1 MKKIISFLLIL
12 GLVLPTSCFVYAS
25 SDPLNKLFVSKS
37 ESSSSS
43 KVYKLFPEFDP
54 DITDYTVFIPDGEDS
69 AYINAEPDDD
79 DYTVYCDGDEV
90 EEDDDY
96 YIKVKNI
103 SDGDS
108 IDIEVDDED
117 DDEMETYTITFKCG
131 DDDDNDEATLSDLY
145 VKSKTSSSKYE
156 EIDLND
162 DFDEDTTE
170 YEADIDSDYNTVQIF
185 AEATDSDATVLIDGY
200 NVGDSGDKTFNLTT
214 GKNEFEITVY
224 AENCDDKE
232 TYTVTLNYNDKSAY
246 SSVLSTLSVKDSSS
260 NTITLS
266 PTFSSSGQN
275 YTTNVANSVKSISV
289 YATPADANATLNINN
304 GSAAKN
310 TWTECTLKEGSN
322 TISVKVNQPNAKETT
337 TIYNINIYRQPSVKD
352 TSISSQKLTVDGISK
367 TLNAYNINGNNFV
380 KIRDIASLISGTTKQ
395 FSVGFNEANNV
406 VALISKSYYYP
417 NGQENVSLSKAKEI
431 APSTQSI
438 YLDGSPV
445 NLMTY
450 NIDDS
455 NYVMLKDLAMLF
467 NFGLTYDT
475 SSETVKIVTTSSYS
489 N

>member
-1 MKKIISFLLIL
+1 
-12 GLVLPTSCFVYAS
+12 
-25 SDPLNKLFVSKS
+25 
-37 ESSSSS
+37 
-43 KVYKLFPEFDP
+43 
-54 DITDYTVFIPDGEDS
+54 
-69 AYINAEPDDD
+69 
-79 DYTVYCDGDEV
+79 
-90 EEDDDY
+90 
-96 YIKVKNI
+96 
-103 SDGDS
+103 
-108 IDIEVDDED
+108 
-117 DDEMETYTITFKCG
+117 
-131 DDDDNDEATLSDLY
+131 
-145 VKSKTSSSKYE
+145 
-156 EIDLND
+156 
-162 DFDEDTTE
+162 
-170 YEADIDSDYNTVQIF
+170 
-185 AEATDSDATVLIDGY
+185 
-200 NVGDSGDKTFNLTT
+200 
-214 GKNEFEITVY
+214 
-224 AENCDDKE
+224 
-232 TYTVTLNYNDKSAY
+232 
-246 SSVLSTLSVKDSSS
+246 VLSTLSVKDSSS